1 MARPVIGVTAQ
12 VEQVAFGA
20 WNERSAFVPVSYTEA
35 VQRAG
40 GVAVLLPP
48 DPSADEDP
56 SPWLDLLDGL
66 VLTGGADV
74 DPAAYG
80 AEPHPMTRNTVPARD
95 AFELALTRSAL
106 ERELPLLGVCRGMQV
121 LNVALG
127 GTLIQHL
134 PDAVGHDG
142 HRRSLGTFQG
152 NDHDVRLVPGSLAAR
167 AAGED
172 CHPTKS
178 HHHQAVDCLGSGLV
192 VTGHAVEDELP
203 EAVELPGRWVL
214 GVQWHPEAD
223 EASRVIGSLVRA
235 AQAGGTSIRSRSA
248 KGIPGAAVEA
258 S

>member
-40 GVAVLLPP
+40 GVAVLLAP
-48 DPSADEDP
+48 DSSADEDP

-95 AFELALTRSAL
+95 AFELALTRGAL

-134 PDAVGHDG
+134 PDVVGHDG

-167 AAGED
+167 AAGEER
-172 CHPTKS
+172 HPTKS

-192 VTGHAVEDELP
+192 VTGHALEDGLP

-223 EASRVIGSLVRA
+223 ETSRVIGSLVRA

>member
-20 WNERSAFVPVSYTEA
+20 VERALGLRPVSYTEA

-40 GVAVLLPP
+40 GVAVLLAP
-48 DPSADEDP
+48 DPSADADP

-80 AEPHPMTRNTVPARD
+80 APAHPATRGTAPARD
-95 AFELALTRSAL
+95 RFELALTRGVL

-134 PDAVGHDG
+134 PDVVGHDG
-142 HRRSLGTFQG
+142 HRRTLGTFDG
-152 NDHDVRLVPGSLAAR
+152 NDHDVRLVQGRSPRGRWGSSATRPSPTTTRPWTAWAR
-167 AAGED
+167 A
-172 CHPTKS
+172 S
-178 HHHQAVDCLGSGLV
+178 
-192 VTGHAVEDELP
+192 
-203 EAVELPGRWVL
+203 W
-214 GVQWHPEAD
+214 
-223 EASRVIGSLVRA
+223 
-235 AQAGGTSIRSRSA
+235 
-248 KGIPGAAVEA
+248 
-258 S
+258 

>member
-40 GVAVLLPP
+40 GVAVLLAP
-48 DPSADEDP
+48 DPSADADP

-95 AFELALTRSAL
+95 AFELALTRGAV

-134 PDAVGHDG
+134 PDVVGHDG

-167 AAGED
+167 AAGEER
-172 CHPTKS
+172 HPTKS

-223 EASRVIGSLVRA
+223 ETSRVIGSLVRA

>member
-1 MARPVIGVTAQ
+1 MRVAPGAAEPSEARAR
-12 VEQVAFGA
+12 
-20 WNERSAFVPVSYTEA
+20 ERSALSPAGTVS
-35 VQRAG
+35 RAIPRSG
-40 GVAVLLPP
+40 AQVACPP
-48 DPSADEDP
+48 CDAATA
-56 SPWLDLLDGL
+56 
-66 VLTGGADV
+66 LTAR
-74 DPAAYG
+74 
-80 AEPHPMTRNTVPARD
+80 HTVPARD
-95 AFELALTRSAL
+95 AFELALTRGAL

-167 AAGED
+167 AAGEER
-172 CHPTKS
+172 HPTKS

-214 GVQWHPEAD
+214 GVQWHPEVDPASPLIAALVE
-223 EASRVIGSLVRA
+223 EARTYRA
-235 AQAGGTSIRSRSA
+235 ERAGHRE
-248 KGIPGAAVEA
+248 AA
-258 S
+258 